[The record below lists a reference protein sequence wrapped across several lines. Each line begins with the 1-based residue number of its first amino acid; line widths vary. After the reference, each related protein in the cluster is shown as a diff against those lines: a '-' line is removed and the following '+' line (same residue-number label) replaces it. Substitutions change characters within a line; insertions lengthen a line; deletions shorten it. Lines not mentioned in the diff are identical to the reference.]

1 MSEHLASATLSVM
14 ADGELTPEQMAG
26 VNAHLAGCPA
36 CTADALAQMMLKSA
50 TARAGHRYAV
60 PVGLRERVLAGAAS
74 AAPSRPTA
82 GVKGSRRWPMGMV
95 GWAAAAAVLLVS
107 VSLLLVQRNATAR
120 VESAALAAEVFDQH
134 VATLAANQEPQVVS
148 SDRHTV
154 KPWFQGKL
162 PFSFNLPE
170 GLAADTALDGAN
182 LTYLDDRPVAQLLY
196 HVGQHRVSV
205 FLRAGQGRDYATE
218 RAGFHVIAFSRGE
231 LEGVAVSD
239 VDPARLA
246 GLVKAIADAQVGGR

>member
-1 MSEHLASATLSVM
+1 MIEHLASATLNLM
-14 ADGELTPEQMAG
+14 ADGELTPEQMAE

-60 PVGLRERVLAGAAS
+60 PAGLRERVLAGAAV
-74 AAPSRPTA
+74 AAPSHPSARA
-82 GVKGSRRWPMGMV
+82 EGSRRWPIGMA
-95 GWAAAAAVLLVS
+95 GWSAAAAVLLVS

-120 VESAALAAEVFDQH
+120 VEAAALAAEAFDQH
-134 VATLAANQEPQVVS
+134 IATLAANREPQVVS

-154 KPWFQGKL
+154 KPWFQGKI

-170 GLAADTALDGAN
+170 GLPADTALDGAN

-196 HVGQHRVSV
+196 HVGRHRVSV
-205 FLRAGQGRDYATE
+205 FLRAGPGRNYVTE
-218 RAGFHVIAFSRGE
+218 RAGFHVIGFSRGE

-246 GLVKAIADAQVGGR
+246 GLVRAIADAQAR